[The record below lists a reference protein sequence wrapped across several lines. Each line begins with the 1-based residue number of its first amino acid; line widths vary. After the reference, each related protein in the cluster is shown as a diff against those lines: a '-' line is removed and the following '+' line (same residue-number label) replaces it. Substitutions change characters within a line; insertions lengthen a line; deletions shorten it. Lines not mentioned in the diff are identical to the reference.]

1 MIPIIPVAIAVGAG
15 ILAKCVRDAV
25 NDDSGRSPEP
35 VDTGTLRL
43 PPPGADDDVFDAET
57 DGEDRLRR
65 LEDAVTVLAAAAARG
80 ARRDGDA
87 LVDAAADDG
96 DRLRRLER
104 TVAALAKS
112 VAGETPRP

>member
-35 VDTGTLRL
+35 VDAGTLRL
-43 PPPGADDDVFDAET
+43 PPPDDDDAFDAEA
-57 DGEDRLRR
+57 DGEERLRR

-87 LVDAAADDG
+87 PVDAAADDG